1 MSIILARVQF
11 YHLAVDQILA
21 QSLFGI
27 FENSKNSEKQ
37 IYEKITNCKL
47 NIKVS

>member
-1 MSIILARVQF
+1 MYIIYEYNIARVQF

-27 FENSKNSEKQ
+27 FENWT
-37 IYEKITNCKL
+37 KITYMKTYLRKENKL
-47 NIKVS
+47 